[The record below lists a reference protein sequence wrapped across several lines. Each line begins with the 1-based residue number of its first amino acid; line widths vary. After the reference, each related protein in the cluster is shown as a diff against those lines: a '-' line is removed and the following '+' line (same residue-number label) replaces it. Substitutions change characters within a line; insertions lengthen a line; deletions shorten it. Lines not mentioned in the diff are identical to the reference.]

1 MNKPVIACLSTHELN
16 ALVTPAR
23 VICPSFAG
31 MLEMRDALHVSKMSA
46 RLRRQATETVT
57 TLPMAVCTAEQAV
70 SPQVTGIDAVTG
82 ELVCTSMVRS

>member
-1 MNKPVIACLSTHELN
+1 MNKPVIACLSTHEFN

-23 VICPSFAG
+23 VICHSVAG
-31 MLEMRDALHVSKMSA
+31 LLDTHDALRVSKMPVHLCLGVA
-46 RLRRQATETVT
+46 ETVT

-82 ELVCTSMVRS
+82 ELVCTSMVRP